1 MDRKKTKVITIASI
15 KGGVGKSTTCLA
27 LSFLLSKKNKVLL
40 IDMDTQASVTSYYQD
55 KIQEDN
61 INLKFNNIYEV
72 LVNDLDIKKAIVN
85 IENNLD
91 LLPSYLSLH
100 MLNEIEIEFKDL
112 LLKSN
117 LSCFS
122 SDYEYIILD
131 TAPSFDIAFKNAMFS
146 SDYIIVPIIAE
157 KWAVECLD
165 LFDYFL
171 NKLGLKIPVFLL
183 ITRFKKNNTHKEFLN
198 LLKNR
203 GDFLGIISER
213 EDLNKNI
220 ASNSRFSLEKD
231 YMYEYKSAINK
242 FMDYLKIMDKV

>member
-1 MDRKKTKVITIASI
+1 
-15 KGGVGKSTTCLA
+15 
-27 LSFLLSKKNKVLL
+27 
-40 IDMDTQASVTSYYQD
+40 MDTQASVTSYYQD

-72 LVNDLDIKKAIVN
+72 LVNDLDIKKAIVS

-117 LSCFS
+117 LSCFG
-122 SDYEYIILD
+122 SDYEYVILD

-146 SDYIIVPIIAE
+146 SDYVIVPIIAE

-165 LFDYFL
+165 LFDYF
-171 NKLGLKIPVFLL
+171 
-183 ITRFKKNNTHKEFLN
+183 
-198 LLKNR
+198 
-203 GDFLGIISER
+203 
-213 EDLNKNI
+213 
-220 ASNSRFSLEKD
+220 
-231 YMYEYKSAINK
+231 
-242 FMDYLKIMDKV
+242 

>member
-1 MDRKKTKVITIASI
+1 MDNKKPKIITIASI

-27 LSFLLSKKNKVLL
+27 LAFLLSKKSKVLL

-61 INLKFNNIYEV
+61 INLKYNNIYEV
-72 LVNDLDIKKAIVN
+72 LVNDLDITQAIVN
-85 IENNLD
+85 VETNLD

-117 LSCFS
+117 LSCFN
-122 SDYEYIILD
+122 SDYKYIILD
-131 TAPSFDIAFKNAMFS
+131 TAPSYDIAFKNAMFS
-146 SDYIIVPIIAE
+146 SDYIIIPIIAE

-171 NKLGLKIPVFLL
+171 NKLSIKIP
-183 ITRFKKNNTHKEFLN
+183 
-198 LLKNR
+198 
-203 GDFLGIISER
+203 
-213 EDLNKNI
+213 
-220 ASNSRFSLEKD
+220 
-231 YMYEYKSAINK
+231 
-242 FMDYLKIMDKV
+242 